1 MERRPLMTL
10 PKRIRIKGWND
21 VVKQMKDLDIPD
33 LYVFFL
39 SYEAKNTETSEASLI
54 GKMHHHLK
62 VMKESIERGLQ
73 EPNRTKSGLIQ
84 GGAFHMKQF
93 TQKGASLLNKSFSN
107 MISRVLAVAELNAC
121 MGRIVASP
129 TAGAC
134 GVLPG
139 ALMTIAE
146 NHGKTDEELVK
157 SLFVAGGIG
166 EIIALRASLSGS
178 THGCQAEVGSASA
191 MTAGALAYIM
201 GGSPLIVESAAAFAL
216 KNILGLVCDPV
227 AGRVELPCVK
237 RNVMGACNALACA
250 EMALAGITTLIP
262 LDEVIDAMAQIGN
275 SMPCSLK
282 ETSQGGLAVSPSA
295 QIIKNSILL

>member
-1 MERRPLMTL
+1 MTL
-10 PKRIRIKGWND
+10 PKRIRIKAWAD
-21 VVKQMKDLDIPD
+21 VIKQIKDLALPD
-33 LYVFFL
+33 LYDFFL
-39 SYEAKNTETSEASLI
+39 SYEAKNTEISEAKLI
-54 GKMHHHLK
+54 GKMHHHLTI
-62 VMKESIERGLQ
+62 MRESIERGLQ
-73 EPNRTKSGLIQ
+73 EPNRTKSGLIK

-93 TQKGASLLNKSFSN
+93 TQKGASLLSKNFSL
-107 MISRVLAVAELNAC
+107 MISRVLAVSELNAC
-121 MGRIVASP
+121 MGRIVAAP

-134 GVLPG
+134 GVMPG
-139 ALMTIAE
+139 VLITIAE

-191 MTAGALAYIM
+191 MSAGALVYLM
-201 GGSPLIVESAAAFAL
+201 GGEPSMVESAAAFAL

-237 RNVMGACNALACA
+237 RNVMGASNALACA
-250 EMALAGITTLIP
+250 EMALAGIPTLIP

-275 SMPCSLK
+275 LMPCSLK
-282 ETSQGGLAVSPSA
+282 ETSMGGLAVSPSA
-295 QIIKNSILL
+295 QYIKKSIVL